1 MGMELWLRQ
10 LSDHFNRM
18 VWQRSPA
25 ALIVLAHWCC
35 WSSEPSK
42 CCWFLRGL
50 ASKVLSQI
58 AGEPPKTELSRAWS
72 TICWVENGV
81 RSTVSSSESPWRDS
95 RLGESKTLVLIG
107 T

>member
-35 WSSEPSK
+35 WSSEPSN
-42 CCWFLRGL
+42 
-50 ASKVLSQI
+50 V
-58 AGEPPKTELSRAWS
+58 AGS
-72 TICWVENGV
+72 
-81 RSTVSSSESPWRDS
+81 
-95 RLGESKTLVLIG
+95 
-107 T
+107 